1 MITPN
6 KFVTLKQSVLGRLH
20 LILEQTND
28 IFIADLYQRLSDA
41 FPDVNEFIYAL
52 DVLRIL
58 GRIDVN
64 FDTGMVTYVS

>member
-1 MITPN
+1 VITPN

-20 LILEQTND
+20 LILERAND
-28 IFIADLYQRLSDA
+28 VFIADLYHELSDA
-41 FPDVNEFIYAL
+41 FPDINEFIYAL

-64 FDTGMVTYVS
+64 FDSGMVFYVN